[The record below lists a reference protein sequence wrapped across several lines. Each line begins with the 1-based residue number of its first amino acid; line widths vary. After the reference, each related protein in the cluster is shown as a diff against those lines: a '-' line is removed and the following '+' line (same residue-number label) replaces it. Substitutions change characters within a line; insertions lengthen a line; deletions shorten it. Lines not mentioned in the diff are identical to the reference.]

1 MGSKSSPP
9 PPPDYVGAAQA
20 QGAANV
26 DTAIAQGVMNRPTT
40 VNPYGRSTWI
50 QTGTYMTPG
59 GYNVPQWE
67 QRTELTPLG
76 QSAFNKQQRV
86 TDQLYGIGEAGLG
99 RVATTMGQQFSPT
112 DIPDQ
117 QFELERGALPSM
129 PDSPDRAQ
137 AGVSAQAV
145 QSAPRGGD
153 FGSARAGAGGF
164 NPLYYNRGDVRSIQD
179 GPRGDAFGLASQS
192 TALPQLASS
201 YDLTGVGNV
210 NNAQLAARA
219 AQSGPAAPQLQQ
231 QLDTSRLAAM
241 PVQAGMTAQDAIL
254 SRLNPSLERQRSQL
268 EQQLANQGIARG
280 SEAYATA
287 QTEQAQRENDLRT
300 QAALQ
305 GIQLDM
311 AARQQGLGEAQALGG
326 FANQAA
332 LQQFGA
338 GQQAAQFGNQAGQQ
352 DFANALAA
360 QEAANRAQQQAFAQ
374 RAQSGQFGNEAQL
387 ASFGAQQQAQQA
399 RNQAIA
405 QNFGQASS
413 AADRALAAQQ
423 QDFAQSL
430 AGQQFTRDSGMM
442 GFQNALAVG
451 DQTNRAIAQNFQQAL
466 ASQQAQ
472 NEAAQQLFAQQLAA
486 QAARNAAAG
495 QNQQQDLAQLQAA
508 AALQAQRFQQSQ
520 AAAAFLNAQR
530 QSALQEQLALRN
542 QPLNELNALL
552 SSQQVVVPQ
561 FAGAPETTIA
571 PPPIFN
577 ATQAQGNAAMQAYQG
592 QAAQNAQFTSDL
604 FGLGG
609 AALRSPGL
617 FALCDRRLK
626 TDIERIGTHQATGLP
641 VYSFRYLWGEPSV
654 GFMADEVEAVLPEA
668 VIEVDGVKAVNYGLV
683 LNS

>member
-1 MGSKSSPP
+1 MGSKTSPP

-50 QTGTYMTPG
+50 QTGTYKTPG

-76 QSAFNKQQRV
+76 QSAFNTQQRV

-99 RVATTMGQQFSPT
+99 RVATTMGQQFRPT
-112 DIPDQ
+112 DIPGQ
-117 QFELERGALPSM
+117 QFQLERSALPSM

-137 AGVSAQAV
+137 AGVSAQAI
-145 QSAPRGGD
+145 QSAP
-153 FGSARAGAGGF
+153 
-164 NPLYYNRGDVRSIQD
+164 Q
-179 GPRGDAFGLASQS
+179 GDAFGLASQS
-192 TALPQLASS
+192 MDLPQLASS

-399 RNQAIA
+399 RNQAIS
-405 QNFGQASS
+405 QN
-413 AADRALAAQQ
+413 
-423 QDFAQSL
+423 
-430 AGQQFTRDSGMM
+430 
-442 GFQNALAVG
+442 V
-451 DQTNRAIAQNFQQAL
+451 QQAL

-561 FAGAPETTIA
+561 FAGAPEMTIA